1 MAKIDNWSR
10 EQLLVAFSLYCRLP
24 FGQFDQ
30 RNRDVIQAATVLNRS
45 PSAVAMKLGNIAS
58 LDAEIR
64 ASNRSG
70 LTKASNADRAM
81 WQEMQQDWGMFALAM
96 GDALPKFG
104 LQPPAITMTDVE
116 AAEDAAIDHSSVNR
130 LALTKVRVGQAFFRS
145 AVLSA
150 YNGRCCITGVA
161 IPRLLVASHIVP
173 WQRNP
178 SNRLNPANGLCLNAL
193 HDKAFD
199 AGLLTI
205 DADLRVCISK
215 RIKSA
220 VESKFQTEFLA
231 FHGAA
236 INEPL
241 KFRPMAAF
249 LAYHREHVFEQGN
262 ADDFLPIAI

>member
-116 AAEDAAIDHSSVNR
+116 AA
-130 LALTKVRVGQAFFRS
+130 
-145 AVLSA
+145 VLSA

-205 DADLRVCISK
+205 DEDLRVCISK